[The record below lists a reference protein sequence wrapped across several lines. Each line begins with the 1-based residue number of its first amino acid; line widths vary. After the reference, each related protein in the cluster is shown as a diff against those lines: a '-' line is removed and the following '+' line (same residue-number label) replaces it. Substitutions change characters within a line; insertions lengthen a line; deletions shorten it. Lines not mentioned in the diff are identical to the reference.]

1 MVKARAEH
9 PPIFNITYMASHS
22 FAHLGWKQCCDSSSV
37 SAWQEYWYTE
47 HKKLSTWPIATHIR
61 AAGSN
66 LRIVR
71 PSVVKLPIIHA
82 RSAQQNFGLAIF
94 SSQEVLSLHFSF
106 KLEVTINLLYSS
118 GSLAVRNDREHKSYA
133 CELMYVPSQILQ
145 QQIQLGTR
153 PHKIQTQTMSK
164 LWLRMVQPWPDRFR
178 CLCTSVT
185 LWIAYLVSYCLPWS
199 WSKESMYKLCFCAI
213 TLYTLRPLN
222 NLLYSSTMFF
232 SPQTSSLPFQTV
244 LYSSSE
250 INVLFTRH

>member
-106 KLEVTINLLYSS
+106 KLEVTINLLQKFTRSIVFHWS
-118 GSLAVRNDREHKSYA
+118 HDMILGTSLLS
-133 CELMYVPSQILQ
+133 Q
-145 QQIQLGTR
+145 QQI
-153 PHKIQTQTMSK
+153 
-164 LWLRMVQPWPDRFR
+164 
-178 CLCTSVT
+178 CTEKNVELYTIMPSVT
-185 LWIAYLVSYCLPWS
+185 T
-199 WSKESMYKLCFCAI
+199 KLHELSFI
-213 TLYTLRPLN
+213 FLTP
-222 NLLYSSTMFF
+222 
-232 SPQTSSLPFQTV
+232 P
-244 LYSSSE
+244 
-250 INVLFTRH
+250 